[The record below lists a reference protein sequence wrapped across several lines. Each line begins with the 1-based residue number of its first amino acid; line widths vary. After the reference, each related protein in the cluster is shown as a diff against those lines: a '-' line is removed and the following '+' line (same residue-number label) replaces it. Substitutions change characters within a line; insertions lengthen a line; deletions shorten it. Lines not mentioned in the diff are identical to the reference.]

1 MQHTEAL
8 EPDEWRSCFEAL
20 PAAERSRHRS
30 DLVLSGLGAGLTL
43 QELGDLFG
51 VSRERIRQIA
61 KERGVSTKKLREE
74 QRERTPRK
82 PASTLEVG
90 SSLSGTD
97 WMMVFTVGSSMVL
110 PSRSTVSVAA
120 PSRFARIRSV
130 SSPLYRSLEYC
141 ILSI

>member
-20 PAAERSRHRS
+20 PAAERSRNRS

-61 KERGVSTKKLREE
+61 RERGVSTKKLREE
-74 QRERTPRK
+74 QRERAMHRRQ
-82 PASTLEVG
+82 TLAHHIHE
-90 SSLSGTD
+90 SPWPIRSWPSLS
-97 WMMVFTVGSSMVL
+97 W
-110 PSRSTVSVAA
+110 PSGMKPTSRRSGR
-120 PSRFARIRSV
+120 P
-130 SSPLYRSLEYC
+130 
-141 ILSI
+141 